1 MAENRAEQTKGQLEE
16 TRFQIKRLSDDIAKK
31 EKDFNELNNIR
42 QQLTLQIEQGKIRQE
57 NLKKQTQNLS
67 DQWTAK
73 EILAAALIKEVNQVQ
88 IEITNKKTQR
98 REEENKQK
106 RQRDEYRQTHTYY
119 HRNFNKN

>member
-119 HRNFNKN
+119 QRNFNKN